1 MHGSDYLC
9 QPFLNPFPLKTK
21 VTKKAPE
28 NINVITLG
36 CSKNTVDSEMLMGQL
51 AANGKQVIHEGN
63 LKGGTVIIN
72 TCGFI
77 DNAKEESINTILDY
91 AERRKNGELDKLI
104 VMGCL
109 SERYQEDLKK
119 EIKNVDG
126 WFGTHHLPEIL
137 KSVGADYKR
146 ELLGE
151 RLQTTPKHYAYV
163 KISEGCNRP
172 CSFCAI
178 PLMRGKHVSKSYE
191 ELEFEIKG
199 LVKNGIKE
207 IMLIAQDTTYYGLD
221 LYGERTLA
229 ELLKRLANIDGL
241 EWIRLHYAYPSQFPM
256 QALDV
261 MREYKNICNYI
272 DMPLQH
278 ITDNMLKTMRRGITK
293 ERTQQLVDDI
303 RNKVPDIG
311 FRTTL
316 LVGHPGET
324 EKDQEEL
331 LEFVAKNRF
340 DRLGVFT
347 YSHEENTAAH
357 DLEDSIPQ
365 EEKQA
370 RADAVMELQ
379 QDISAD
385 LNQEKIGKTFKVL
398 VDKVDGENYVGRTE
412 YDSPEV
418 DNEVLINT
426 LNNVAR
432 IGDFTNVK
440 ITDATEFDL
449 IGEIV
454 KPL

>member
-1 MHGSDYLC
+1 M
-9 QPFLNPFPLKTK
+9 KTK
-21 VTKKAPE
+21 VKVPAPE

-51 AANGKQVIHEGN
+51 AASGKNVMHESN
-63 LKGGTVIIN
+63 AAGGTVIIN

-77 DNAKEESINTILDY
+77 DNAKEESINTILNY
-91 AERRKNGELDKLI
+91 ADLRRKGKLDKLI

-109 SERYQEDLKK
+109 SERYQDELKL

-137 KSVGADYKR
+137 KSVGADYKH

-172 CSFCAI
+172 CAFCAI
-178 PLMRGKHVSKSYE
+178 PLMRGNHISKTYE

-207 IMLIAQDTTYYGLD
+207 IMLIAQDSTYYGID
-221 LYGERTLA
+221 IYGERKLP
-229 ELLKRLANIDGL
+229 ELMKRIANIDGL
-241 EWIRLHYAYPSQFPM
+241 EWIRLHYAYPSQFPLET
-256 QALDV
+256 LDV
-261 MREYKNICNYI
+261 MKEYNNICNYI

-293 ERTQQLVDDI
+293 DRTQKLVNEI
-303 RNKVPDIG
+303 RSRIPDIG
-311 FRTTL
+311 FRTTI

-331 LEFVAKNRF
+331 LEFVEKNKF

-357 DLEDSIPQ
+357 LLPDSIPQ
-365 EEKQA
+365 ELKQQ
-370 RADAVMELQ
+370 RADEVMEIQ
-379 QDISAD
+379 QNISAE
-385 LNQEKIGKTFKVL
+385 LNNAKIGKTFKIL
-398 VDKVDGENYVGRTE
+398 IDKIESENYVGRSE

-426 LNNVAR
+426 KNNYAR
-432 IGDFTNVK
+432 LGDFVNVK

-449 IGEIV
+449 IGEV
-454 KPL
+454 V

>member
-1 MHGSDYLC
+1 M
-9 QPFLNPFPLKTK
+9 KTK
-21 VTKKAPE
+21 VKKEQPE

-51 AANGKQVIHEGN
+51 AANGKHVLHESN
-63 LKGGTVIIN
+63 KPGGTVIIN

-91 AERRKNGELDKLI
+91 AERRRNGELDKLI

-109 SERYQEDLKK
+109 SERYQDELKL
-119 EIKNVDG
+119 EIKDVDG

-137 KSVGADYKR
+137 QSVGANYKH

-172 CSFCAI
+172 CAFCAI
-178 PLMRGKHVSKSYE
+178 PLMRGKHVSKPYE

-207 IMLIAQDTTYYGLD
+207 IMLIAQDTTYYGID
-221 LYGERTLA
+221 IYGERKLP

-241 EWIRLHYAYPSQFPM
+241 EWIRLHYAYPSQFPLET
-256 QALDV
+256 LDV
-261 MREYKNICNYI
+261 MKEYKNICNYI

-278 ITDNMLKTMRRGITK
+278 ITDNMLKTMRRGISK
-293 ERTQQLVDDI
+293 QRTQRLVDDI
-303 RNKVPDIG
+303 RNKIPEIG
-311 FRTTL
+311 FRTTI

-331 LEFVAKNRF
+331 LEFVAKNKF

-357 DLEDSIPQ
+357 DLPDSIPQ
-365 EEKQA
+365 EVKQA
-370 RADAVMELQ
+370 RADEVMELQ
-379 QDISAD
+379 QNISAE
-385 LNQEKIGKTFKVL
+385 LNAAKIGNTYKVL
-398 VDKVDGENYVGRTE
+398 IDKVEGENYTGRTE

-426 LNNVAR
+426 QSNYAR
-432 IGDFTNVK
+432 LGDFVNVK

-449 IGEIV
+449 IGEV
-454 KPL
+454 V

>member
-1 MHGSDYLC
+1 M
-9 QPFLNPFPLKTK
+9 KTK
-21 VTKKAPE
+21 VKKKPVE
-28 NINVITLG
+28 NIHVVTLG

-51 AANGKQVIHEGN
+51 AANGKKVMHEGR
-63 LKGGTVIIN
+63 LHGGTVIIN

-77 DNAKEESINTILDY
+77 DNAKEESIDTILDF

-109 SERYQEDLKK
+109 SERYKEQLRL
-119 EIKNVDG
+119 EIKHVDG
-126 WFGTHHLPEIL
+126 WYGTHQLPEIL
-137 KSVGADYKR
+137 KSVGADYKH

-172 CSFCAI
+172 CAFCAI
-178 PLMRGKHVSKSYE
+178 PLMRGVHISKTFE
-191 ELEFEIKG
+191 ALESEVRG

-207 IMLIAQDTTYYGLD
+207 IMLIAQDTTYYGID
-221 LYGERTLA
+221 LYGERKLP

-241 EWIRLHYAYPSQFPM
+241 AWLRLHYAYPSQFPIK
-256 QALDV
+256 ALDV

-293 ERTQQLVDDI
+293 QRTQKLVDDI
-303 RNKVPDIG
+303 RNKIPDIG

-324 EKDQEEL
+324 ERDQAEL
-331 LEFVAKNRF
+331 IEFVAQNKF

-357 DLEDSIPQ
+357 VLPDRISQ
-365 EEKQA
+365 EVKQE
-370 RADAVMELQ
+370 RADEIMALQ
-379 QDISAD
+379 QEISAE
-385 LNQEKIGKTFKVL
+385 LNHAKIGNTYNVL
-398 VDKVDGENYVGRTE
+398 IDKMDGGNYVGRTE
-412 YDSPEV
+412 FDSPEV
-418 DNEVLINT
+418 DNEVLVST
-426 LNNVAR
+426 LNNYAR
-432 IGDFTNVK
+432 LGDFVNVK

-449 IGEIV
+449 IGEV
-454 KPL
+454 V

>member
-1 MHGSDYLC
+1 M
-9 QPFLNPFPLKTK
+9 KTK
-21 VTKKAPE
+21 PNSKVNE

-51 AANGKQVIHEGN
+51 LANGKNVMHESN
-63 LKGGTVIIN
+63 QLGGTVIIN

-77 DNAKEESINTILDY
+77 DNAKEESINTILSF
-91 AERRKNGELDKLI
+91 AEKRKKGELDKLI

-109 SERYQEDLKK
+109 IERYQEELSA

-137 KSVGADYKR
+137 KSVDADYKR

-151 RLQTTPKHYAYV
+151 RLLTTPKHYAYV

-178 PLMRGKHVSKSYE
+178 PLMRGQHLSKSYE

-207 IMLIAQDTTYYGLD
+207 IMLIAQDTTYYGID
-221 LYGERTLA
+221 LYGERKLP
-229 ELLKRLANIDGL
+229 ELLKRLANIEGL
-241 EWIRLHYAYPSQFPM
+241 EWIRLHYAYPSQFPLET
-256 QALDV
+256 LDV

-293 ERTQQLVDDI
+293 ERTQKLVDDI
-303 RNKVPDIG
+303 RNKIPEIG

-324 EKDQEEL
+324 QKDQEEL
-331 LEFVAKNRF
+331 LAFVEKNKF

-357 DLEDSIPQ
+357 EMSDDIPQ
-365 EEKQA
+365 EEKQL
-370 RADAVMELQ
+370 RADQVMELQ
-379 QDISAD
+379 QEISST
-385 LNQEKIGKTFKVL
+385 LNAAKIGNTYKVL
-398 VDKVDGENYVGRTE
+398 IDKIDGEHFVGRTE

-426 LNNVAR
+426 QNNYAR
-432 IGDFTNVK
+432 LGDFVNVK
-440 ITDATEFDL
+440 VTDATEFDL
-449 IGEIV
+449 IGEVV
-454 KPL
+454 K

>member
-1 MHGSDYLC
+1 
-9 QPFLNPFPLKTK
+9 LKTR
-21 VTKKAPE
+21 TKNIPAE

-51 AANGKQVIHEGN
+51 SANGKNVMHEGSGP
-63 LKGGTVIIN
+63 GGTVIIN

-77 DNAKEESINTILDY
+77 DNAKEESINTILSY
-91 AERRKNGELDKLI
+91 ADRRKRGEVDKLI

-109 SERYQEDLKK
+109 SERYKDELQK

-137 KSVGADYKR
+137 KSVGADYKH

-151 RLQTTPKHYAYV
+151 RLQTTPGHYAYV

-172 CSFCAI
+172 CAFCAI
-178 PLMRGKHVSKSYE
+178 PLMRGKHVSKPYE
-191 ELEFEIKG
+191 ELEKEIKG
-199 LVKNGIKE
+199 LVRNGTKE
-207 IMLIAQDTTYYGLD
+207 IMLIAQDTTYYGID
-221 LYGERTLA
+221 IYGERKLP
-229 ELLKRLANIDGL
+229 ELLRRLANIDGL
-241 EWIRLHYAYPSQFPM
+241 EWIRLHYAYPSQFPLET
-256 QALDV
+256 LDV
-261 MREYKNICNYI
+261 MKEYKNICNYI

-293 ERTQQLVDDI
+293 QRTQKLVDDI
-303 RNKVPDIG
+303 RNRVPDIG
-311 FRTTL
+311 FRTTI
-316 LVGHPGET
+316 LVGHPNET

-331 LEFVAKNRF
+331 LEFVEKNRF

-357 DLEDSIPQ
+357 DLPDTIPQ
-365 EEKQA
+365 EVKQQ

-379 QDISAD
+379 QDISAE
-385 LNQEKIGKTFKVL
+385 LNAAKIGRTLRVL
-398 VDKVDGENYVGRTE
+398 VDKVDGENFVGRTE

-418 DNEVLINT
+418 DNEVLLNT
-426 LNNVAR
+426 QSNYAR
-432 IGDFTNVK
+432 LGDFVNVK

-449 IGEIV
+449 IGEV
-454 KPL
+454 V